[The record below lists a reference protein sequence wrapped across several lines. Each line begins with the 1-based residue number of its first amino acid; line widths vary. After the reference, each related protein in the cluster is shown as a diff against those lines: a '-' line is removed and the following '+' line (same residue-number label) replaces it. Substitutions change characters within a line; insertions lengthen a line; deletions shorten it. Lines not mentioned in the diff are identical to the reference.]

1 MDLLDTVPIP
11 RKTMVLFFIVD
22 TSGSMI
28 GSKIGEVN
36 SAIEEVIPE
45 LRELSNSNADAQI
58 KIAVLEFSSGAR
70 WLTPNGPIDVENYF
84 WNDMSASGVTD
95 FGEACLKLNEKL
107 STKAFMQEATG
118 SFAPA
123 LFLLSDG
130 GPTDDYKSGID
141 ALKTNNWFKK
151 AIKVAVAIGSDAD
164 KAVLAEFT
172 GNIEAVLEAH
182 NPAMLRKMI
191 KFVSIRA
198 SEVASKSANIK
209 TGGGGGDGDGN
220 GNGNGDGGGNGADSK
235 QDAFID
241 ELNDFKVE
249 LVESADADDGGDIW

>member
-1 MDLLDTVPIP
+1 MDVLDTVPIS
-11 RKTMVLFFIVD
+11 RRTMVLFFIVD
-22 TSGSMI
+22 TSGSMM

-45 LRELSNSNADAQI
+45 LRNLSDSNADAQI

-70 WLTPNGPIDVENYF
+70 WLTPNGPIEVENYF
-84 WNDMSASGVTD
+84 WNDMNAGGVTD
-95 FGEACLKLNEKL
+95 LGEACLELNEKL

-123 LFLLSDG
+123 IFLLSDG

-141 ALKTNNWFKK
+141 ALMQNNWFKK

-164 KAVLAEFT
+164 KSVLEEFT
-172 GNIEAVLEAH
+172 GSNEAVLEVH
-182 NPAMLRKMI
+182 SPAMLRKMI

-198 SEVASKSANIK
+198 SEVASKGANI
-209 TGGGGGDGDGN
+209 GAGDDGVEN
-220 GNGNGDGGGNGADSK
+220 K

-241 ELNDFKVE
+241 ELNNFKVE
-249 LVESADADDGGDIW
+249 TAESADVNDGGDVW